1 MSVSME
7 ATVFIILFLTH
18 GKQLENG
25 LVFEIQYMYI
35 FVFKISKIGWM
46 TQLSFLLS
54 VYTKPVYKYF
64 FDSHFYLFVYN

>member
-1 MSVSME
+1 ME

-35 FVFKISKIGWM
+35 FVFKLSKIIQ
-46 TQLSFLLS
+46 TIYEVNCQF
-54 VYTKPVYKYF
+54 
-64 FDSHFYLFVYN
+64 